1 MMKTLALAL
10 CVALAACAAEPPFTG
25 KPVREGRLANG
36 EIYRD
41 YSRQPYGYFRVT
53 LAPEGKV
60 LGVRDL
66 HTEQNFRRLQPGMT
80 PGEVED
86 VVGVS
91 SVGKAAYANG
101 TASWTYRYRDIGIA
115 KLLHVIF
122 GADGRVLRYETEWD
136 PNVYSKKTGGG
147 GK

>member
-1 MMKTLALAL
+1 MRTSAFVL

-25 KPVREGRLANG
+25 KPVREGRLASG
-36 EIYRD
+36 ETYRD

-53 LAPEGKV
+53 LAHEGKV

-66 HTEQNFRRLQPGMT
+66 HTEQNFRHLQPGMT
-80 PGEVED
+80 PGEVEE

-91 SVGKAAYANG
+91 SVGKAAYANR
-101 TASWTYRYRDIGIA
+101 TTSWTYRYSDVGIA

-122 GADGRVLRYETEWD
+122 GPDGRVLRYETEWD
-136 PNVYSKKTGGG
+136 PDVYSKKGGG
-147 GK
+147 GSK

>member
-1 MMKTLALAL
+1 MKTPAFVL
-10 CVALAACAAEPPFTG
+10 CVALVACAAEPPFSG
-25 KPVREGRLANG
+25 KPVKEGHLAGG

-41 YSRQPYGYFRVT
+41 YSRQPYGYWRITF
-53 LAPEGKV
+53 APDGH
-60 LGVRDL
+60 VREMQDL
-66 HTEQNFRRLQPGMT
+66 HTEQNFRHLQPGMT
-80 PGEVED
+80 PREVED

-101 TASWTYRYRDIGIA
+101 TTSWTYRYRDIGVA

-122 GADGRVLRYETEWD
+122 GPDGRVLRYETEWD
-136 PNVYSKKTGGG
+136 PSVYSKKSGGG

>member
-1 MMKTLALAL
+1 MKTPALVL
-10 CVALAACAAEPPFTG
+10 CVALVACATEPPFTG

-36 EIYRD
+36 ETYRD

-53 LAPEGKV
+53 LAPEGQV
-60 LGVRDL
+60 LGVQDL
-66 HTEQNFRRLQPGMT
+66 HTERNFSRLQPGMGR
-80 PGEVED
+80 GEVED
-86 VVGVS
+86 IVGVRL
-91 SVGKAAYANG
+91 VGKAAYANG
-101 TASWTYRYRDIGIA
+101 TTSWTYRYRDIGIA

-122 GADGRVLRYETEWD
+122 GPDDRVLRYETEWD